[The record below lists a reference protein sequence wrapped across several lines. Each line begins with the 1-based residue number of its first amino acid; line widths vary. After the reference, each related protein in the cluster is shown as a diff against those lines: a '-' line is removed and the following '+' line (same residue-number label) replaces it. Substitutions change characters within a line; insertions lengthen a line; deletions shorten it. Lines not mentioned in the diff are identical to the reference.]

1 MDGRTILDLV
11 RPFTL
16 LAPAVGSLAGALAA
30 HAATGVPV
38 DALTV
43 GLGVVAALAATGASN
58 AWNQAFDAEIDA
70 VNKPERP
77 VPSGRA
83 SVASALRLGHALA
96 VLALALAFVA
106 SIPFGACVA
115 IGVAATWMYS
125 APPWRTKASLVG
137 ALLTIAIPRGYLVP
151 VAGWSLVVSPFEVS
165 DPWALGAIAFLF
177 VLGAA
182 ATKDF
187 ADVEGDR
194 AHGCRT
200 LPVVWGLGP
209 AARFIAPFLVL
220 PFVLFPLGA
229 WLGWLHAPLVSW
241 CVLAAVLLALGLV
254 AAISLVRDPE
264 ALARGGT
271 AHPAWRAM
279 YLLMLGIH
287 VGSAIVY
294 VV

>member
-1 MDGRTILDLV
+1 MDGRTVLDLV

-16 LAPAVGSLAGALAA
+16 LAPAVGSLAGAVAA
-30 HAATGVPV
+30 TAATGASLDP
-38 DALTV
+38 LRV
-43 GLGVVAALAATGASN
+43 GLGVLAALAATGASN
-58 AWNQAFDAEIDA
+58 AWNQAFDAQIDA

-83 SVASALRLGHALA
+83 SVAAALRLGHALA
-96 VLALALAFVA
+96 VVALTLAFLA
-106 SIPFGACVA
+106 SLAFGACVA
-115 IGVAATWMYS
+115 IGIVATWVYS

-151 VAGWSLVVSPFEVS
+151 VAGWSLVISPFDAS

-182 ATKDF
+182 GTKDF

-200 LPVVWGLGP
+200 LPVVLGLRP
-209 AARFIAPFLVL
+209 AARLMAPFLVL
-220 PFVLFPLGA
+220 PFLLFPLGA
-229 WLGWLHAPLVSW
+229 WLGWLHAPLLAWV
-241 CVLAAVLLALGLV
+241 VLALVLVALGLV
-254 AAISLVRDPE
+254 AAISLLRDPD

-279 YLLMLGIH
+279 YLLLLAIH

-294 VV
+294 ML